1 MKKSIATV
9 IAAISFLAAC
19 GTCGA
24 LECDVISPMD
34 FIIRCAVCFAC
45 LFASLRV
52 VRDEERF
59 EVEAARRSA
68 ARAERRAKREQESR
82 SAVRV
87 ARPVALVRR

>member
-34 FIIRCAVCFAC
+34 FIIRRAVCFAF

-59 EVEAARRSA
+59 EVEAAGRRFMHATLISCA
-68 ARAERRAKREQESR
+68 FDCEDLPLNVVEEMF
-82 SAVRV
+82 
-87 ARPVALVRR
+87 